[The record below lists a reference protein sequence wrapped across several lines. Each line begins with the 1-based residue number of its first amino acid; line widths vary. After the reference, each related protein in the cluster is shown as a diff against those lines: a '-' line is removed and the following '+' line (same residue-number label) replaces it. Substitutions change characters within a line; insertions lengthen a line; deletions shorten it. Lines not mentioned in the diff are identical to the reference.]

1 MLLFFKSSKFRL
13 LLCLLIALA
22 LGVLTAAVTHDSTTP
37 LSNAVSVV
45 FTPLQSVSS
54 FLQGKLDGFGSHF
67 RSAGAYLEQIES
79 LESQVEEYQVQLV
92 DYENALRKLESYE
105 AFLEIKEENTN
116 FTFTAASVIARDGAD
131 VYNSI
136 VINKGSA
143 DGIEVGMPVIC
154 GNYLVG
160 SVRQVSVSSSVV
172 DTVLNPSL
180 QISAYEIR
188 TGEEGFVTT
197 DTALSLDGK
206 CKLIRL
212 NDDTAIGSGG
222 IVCTSGIGGSYPRDL
237 IIGTVRSVH
246 NEAADITAYAVLEPG
261 IGIANILEVFV
272 ITSFGTN

>member
-22 LGVLTAAVTHDSTTP
+22 LGVITAAVTHDGTSP

-45 FTPLQSVSS
+45 LTPLQSASS
-54 FLQGKLDGFGSHF
+54 FLQSKLDGFGDHF
-67 RSAGAYLEQIES
+67 RSSGAYLEQIAS
-79 LESQVEEYQVQLV
+79 LESQVEEYRVQLV
-92 DYENALRKLESYE
+92 DYENTLRKLDSYE
-105 AFLEIKEENTN
+105 AFLDIKEENAN
-116 FTFTAASVIARDGAD
+116 FTFCSASVIARDGSD

-143 DGIEVGMPVIC
+143 DGIAVGMPVIC

-160 SVRQVSVSSSVV
+160 SVRQVSVSSSTVY
-172 DTVLNPSL
+172 TVLNPSL
-180 QISAYEIR
+180 NISAYEIR

-197 DTALSLDGK
+197 DTNLSLDGH
-206 CKLIRL
+206 CKMIRL
-212 NDDTAIGSGG
+212 NDDTSIGSGG

-237 IIGTVRSVH
+237 IIGTVKSVH
-246 NEAADITAYAVLEPG
+246 NESADITAYAVLEPG
-261 IGIANILEVFV
+261 IGISNILEVFV